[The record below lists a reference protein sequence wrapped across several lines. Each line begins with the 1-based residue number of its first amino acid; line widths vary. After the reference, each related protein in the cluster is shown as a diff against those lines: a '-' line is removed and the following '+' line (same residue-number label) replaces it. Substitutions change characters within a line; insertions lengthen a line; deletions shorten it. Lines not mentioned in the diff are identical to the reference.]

1 MNLSL
6 VFGIISGLSL
16 VLGAVVGL
24 YFQFKSKT
32 MASLMAFGSGIL
44 LSAITFGLIDEAF
57 THGGFESVIIGFLSG
72 GILFLIGDYFLHQIG
87 ARTHRRY
94 SLIPTNKDTNGL
106 LIVLGAL
113 LDGIPESVALGVVL
127 FGQQNIGILM
137 LVAIALSNFPES
149 ASSVPGLIEEKFSK
163 NKIFFVWL
171 IVGILTAVVVWLSF
185 VFLHDLHP
193 KSVGVLEAFAAG
205 AILMMLSDSMIP
217 EAYKRGGF
225 GVAFFTLFGFL
236 TSFII
241 SRINLTG

>member
-6 VFGIISGLSL
+6 TYGLISGASL
-16 VLGAVVGL
+16 ILGAIIGL
-24 YFQFKSKT
+24 LFKFKSRT
-32 MASLMAFGSGIL
+32 VASLMAFGSGIL
-44 LSAITFGLIDEAF
+44 LSAITFGLVDEAF
-57 THGGFESVIIGFLSG
+57 THGGFESVIVGFLSG

-94 SLIPTNKDTNGL
+94 SLIPTAKDSNGL

-137 LVAIALSNFPES
+137 LTAIVLSNFPES
-149 ASSVPGLIEEKFSK
+149 LSSVQCLIEEKFSK
-163 NKIFFVWL
+163 VKIFGIWVV
-171 IVGILTAVVVWLSF
+171 VGILTVVVVWLSF
-185 VFLHDLHP
+185 IFLHDLHP
-193 KSVGVLEAFAAG
+193 ASVGILEAFAAG

-225 GVAFFTLFGFL
+225 AVAFFTLFGFL

-241 SRINLTG
+241 SRINI

>member
-1 MNLSL
+1 MSLSL
-6 VFGIISGLSL
+6 IYGLISGLSL
-16 VLGAVVGL
+16 VLGAIIGL
-24 YFQFKSKT
+24 YFKFKSRT
-32 MASLMAFGSGIL
+32 MASFMAFGSGIL

-57 THGGFESVIIGFLSG
+57 THGGFESVIIGFLAG
-72 GILFLIGDYFLHQIG
+72 GIIFLIGDYFLHQIG
-87 ARTHRRY
+87 ARTHRKY
-94 SLIPTNKDTNGL
+94 SLIPVGKEDTNGL

-127 FGQQNIGILM
+127 FGQQNIGLLM
-137 LVAIALSNFPES
+137 LVAIVLSNFPES
-149 ASSVPGLIEEKFSK
+149 TSSVSGLIEEKFSK
-163 NKIFFVWL
+163 NKILGIWI
-171 IVGILTAVVVWLSF
+171 IVGILTAIVVWLSF

-193 KSVGVLEAFAAG
+193 KSIGVLEAFAAG

-241 SRINLTG
+241 SRVGS